1 MEFNFKKVLRIT
13 ADVILAKGYSDA
25 MGKVY
30 IDTFDDIARDYPE
43 FGNCSSHQEILK
55 LVNDEVDRVYPLK
68 AFPYREIGSV
78 DLYVRDETDHEYLK
92 FSETMLI

>member
-1 MEFNFKKVLRIT
+1 
-13 ADVILAKGYSDA
+13 